1 MKRFCADIREH
12 ALNTIN
18 HEKKKM
24 KPLTHKELEPFSNK
38 NNCHTCGEEF
48 GDNNDDDDDDDNNN
62 NNNNN
67 NNNDNNN
74 DNHNNTGI
82 YSSSSTNVRF
92 LN

>member
-1 MKRFCADIREH
+1 MKSFCVDIREH

-24 KPLTHKELEPFSNK
+24 KPLTLTHKELEPFSNK

-48 GDNNDDDDDDDNNN
+48 GDNNDDDD
-62 NNNNN
+62 NNNN
-67 NNNDNNN
+67 NNNDS
-74 DNHNNTGI
+74 HNNTGI
-82 YSSSSTNVRF
+82 YSSSSINVCF

>member
-48 GDNNDDDDDDDNNN
+48 GDNNDDDDD
-62 NNNNN
+62 NNNN